1 MLCFRHVHSRRLCQ
15 AHFDQRYGRLV
26 RQPSLPLP
34 AVVAVAVGLLE
45 LLGGIAILIGFQT
58 RIAAIALAV
67 FTLAAT
73 AVAHPDFADQV
84 QLLFFQKNLA
94 IAGGLFVL
102 AVFGAGAR
110 RTPSAVD
117 RLILVTKSP
126 EPKCS
131 GLFAEN
137 IDPDLG
143 LLRAR

>member
-1 MLCFRHVHSRRLCQ
+1 MSINSSAAGVKTGIVENSSALVLV
-15 AHFDQRYGRLV
+15 GRVLL
-26 RQPSLPLP
+26 SAMFILAGFAKLTSISGTAGWFGSLGLPLP

-73 AVAHPDFADQV
+73 AVAHLDFADQV

-102 AVFGAGAR
+102 AVFGAGAL
-110 RTPSAVD
+110 SVD
-117 RLILVTKSP
+117 AKR
-126 EPKCS
+126 
-131 GLFAEN
+131 G
-137 IDPDLG
+137 
-143 LLRAR
+143 